1 MKTQVFKEI
10 NEEVIRILKNGGLV
24 GVPTE
29 TVYGL
34 AACALDETAVH
45 AIYEVKGRPEVKP
58 LSVMV
63 SGKEDMERYCEQ
75 IPKAAYTL
83 AEMFWPGPLTI
94 VLKSRD
100 VIPSL
105 VRAGGETVGLRCPD
119 HPLTLELLKCSRL
132 PLAAPSANPS
142 GEKSPQTASEV
153 LRYFDRKIEG
163 VLDGGECSVG
173 VESTI
178 IDLSRTPYRILRN
191 GALGEEEIRNAL
203 RRDLKVI
210 GITGGSGCGKTTALN
225 LLKEQGAEIIDCD
238 ALYHEMLNNDEE
250 MIRDLETAFPKAV
263 NGGHVDRRILA
274 SIVFRS
280 PEALTR
286 LNEITHGHIREQVRT
301 ILKQCVMDGRRL
313 AAVDAAALIESG
325 LASECDTVVGILSK
339 RENRLNRIMKR
350 DNISRQAAEERLN
363 AQQSDDFYI
372 KHCDKIIY
380 NDLTEQQF
388 AADCHA
394 YFSEVL

>member
-1 MKTQVFKEI
+1 MKTLI
-10 NEEVIRILKNGGLV
+10 YNEVNTDMIDILKNGGLV

-34 AACALDETAVH
+34 AANALNEEAVRN
-45 AIYEVKGRPEVKP
+45 IYEVKGRPEVKP

-63 SGKEDMERYCEQ
+63 SGKEEMERYCVK
-75 IPKAAYTL
+75 IPAAAYTL
-83 AEMFWPGPLTI
+83 AESFWPGPLTI
-94 VLKSRD
+94 ILKSRD

-153 LRYFDRKIEG
+153 LRYFDGKIEG
-163 VLDGGECSVG
+163 ILDGGECSVG

-178 IDLSRTPYRILRN
+178 IDLSHAPYRILRQ
-191 GALGEEEIRNAL
+191 GALGEEEIQNSL
-203 RRDLKVI
+203 RGDLKVI
-210 GITGGSGCGKTTALN
+210 GITGGSGCGKTTALY

-274 SIVFRS
+274 SIVFHD
-280 PEALTR
+280 PDALAR
-286 LNEITHGHIREQVRT
+286 LNEITHSHIRDQVQK
-301 ILKQCVMDGRRL
+301 ILNQCVMDGKTM
-313 AAVDAAALIESG
+313 AAVDAIALIESG
-325 LASECDTVVGILSK
+325 LAMECDTVLGVLSS

-350 DNISRQAAEERLN
+350 DNISQQAAEDRLN
-363 AQQSDDFYI
+363 AQQSDEFFI
-372 KHCDKIIY
+372 NNCDKVIY
-380 NDLTEQQF
+380 NDSTEQQF
-388 AADCHA
+388 SAACLA